1 MNIKGLIMQTN
12 IKRIGNSMGV
22 ILPAYI
28 LKHFGLKVASQI
40 EVKVVGKSITLIP
53 IQEDKID
60 SLRALFKGYK
70 GSYQPTLELDDQP
83 KGNEEW

>member
-1 MNIKGLIMQTN
+1 
-12 IKRIGNSMGV
+12 
-22 ILPAYI
+22 
-28 LKHFGLKVASQI
+28 
-40 EVKVVGKSITLIP
+40 VVGKSITLIP
-53 IQEDKID
+53 IQEEKID

>member
-1 MNIKGLIMQTN
+1 MQTN

-28 LKHFGLKVASQI
+28 LKQFGLKVASQI

-53 IQEDKID
+53 IQEEKID

-70 GSYQPTLELDDQP
+70 GNYQPKIELDDQP